1 MMPGIGP
8 LLPCENRRVTS
19 VVACLMLVVLLQ
31 VARPVQCQAAPETYR
46 TRLANGAVVLFRPNP
61 AAQTVGVSV
70 SMHLPATLENA
81 RTAGIRSLLARMLLQ
96 RKADADGNSPLAQLA
111 EMGAVAD
118 TGVMRD
124 CLVVSLVGLADGFA
138 DYLPHLREIVFG
150 GDFNW
155 EQLPAARTTQLHMLA
170 AIGETSD
177 TWAQQLADAYTFRG
191 TSYAWPL
198 DGTTASVQAIG
209 QRELRQL
216 HQAFFRP
223 NNCVIA
229 VSGPLGNDGCVRA
242 IASALG
248 SVLPGPQLQWQQSS
262 LPDREAIYIHRPWS
276 GDTAT
281 VLLSLRGP
289 APHHGDFAAVRVLWA
304 LLAGGEGSRLW
315 RSLRGEAGLVYSV
328 GAEVEPSAN
337 FSILSLRAQCDPERA
352 GSVYGLISEQLHSVQ
367 QRAPTAEETRRAINY
382 VAGSRLV
389 SEQHNLSAAETL
401 ALYEVLAP
409 GEGPELLSGIAQ
421 CAGGVTPEDVR
432 LAASRYLRRPVW
444 VQLGGIPPGAQGVA
458 PTPRERLGAVLA
470 GYSNDVLPTV
480 VVMQSG

>member
-1 MMPGIGP
+1 
-8 LLPCENRRVTS
+8 
-19 VVACLMLVVLLQ
+19 
-31 VARPVQCQAAPETYR
+31 
-46 TRLANGAVVLFRPNP
+46 
-61 AAQTVGVSV
+61 
-70 SMHLPATLENA
+70 MHLPATLENA

-155 EQLPAARTTQLHMLA
+155 SSSGRETTQLHMLA
-170 AIGETSD
+170 HRRDVRHVVSE
-177 TWAQQLADAYTFRG
+177 LAELHVSG

-229 VSGPLGNDGCVRA
+229 VSGPLVNDGCVRA
-242 IASALG
+242 IASALCI
-248 SVLPGPQLQWQQSS
+248 VLPGPQLQWQQSS

-281 VLLSLRGP
+281 CSCASWSP
-289 APHHGDFAAVRVLWA
+289 PHHGDFAAVRVLWA
-304 LLAGGEGSRLW
+304 LLPAERNRDSGVVFAGRQ
-315 RSLRGEAGLVYSV
+315 GLFYSV
-328 GAEVEPSAN
+328 GSGGRA
-337 FSILSLRAQCDPERA
+337 FS
-352 GSVYGLISEQLHSVQ
+352 
-367 QRAPTAEETRRAINY
+367 
-382 VAGSRLV
+382 
-389 SEQHNLSAAETL
+389 
-401 ALYEVLAP
+401 
-409 GEGPELLSGIAQ
+409 
-421 CAGGVTPEDVR
+421 
-432 LAASRYLRRPVW
+432 
-444 VQLGGIPPGAQGVA
+444 
-458 PTPRERLGAVLA
+458 
-470 GYSNDVLPTV
+470 
-480 VVMQSG
+480 